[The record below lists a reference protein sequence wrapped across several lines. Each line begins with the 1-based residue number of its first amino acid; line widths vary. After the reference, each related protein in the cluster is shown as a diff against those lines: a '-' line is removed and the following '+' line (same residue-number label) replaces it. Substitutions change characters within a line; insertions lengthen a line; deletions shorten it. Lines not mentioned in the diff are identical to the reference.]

1 MNHLETEIQSLKN
14 NVIEMWHLVNSQLD
28 KSQRVLTDF
37 DKNLIQNIKVNEKMV
52 DTFELMI
59 DKDCENILALYSPV
73 AIDLRFVL
81 SVLKVNYNLERIGDY
96 ASGISKLVNDLEN
109 PIKEELFISTK
120 VGLMFNLCKELL
132 KESLTS
138 FEHEN
143 NWETRN
149 ILCRDKAIN
158 KINREATK
166 IVSEYIIN
174 NPADVM
180 SAMNV
185 LSIIRKL
192 ERVGDHIQNIA
203 EELIFFMEAKVLKHQ
218 KKKKGLLE

>member
-28 KSQRVLTDF
+28 KSQRVLTNF

-59 DKDCENILALYSPV
+59 DKDCENILALYNPV

-96 ASGISKLVNDLEN
+96 ASGISKLVNDLEK
-109 PIKEELFISTK
+109 PVSEELFNSTK
-120 VGLMFNLCKELL
+120 IELMFNLCQELL

-158 KINREATK
+158 KINKEATK
-166 IVSEYIIN
+166 IVSDYIIN
-174 NPADVM
+174 NPSDVM

-218 KKKKGLLE
+218 KKKKDILE

>member
-14 NVIEMWHLVNSQLD
+14 NVVEMWHLVNSQLD
-28 KSQRVLTDF
+28 KSQKVLTDF
-37 DKNLIQNIKVNEKMV
+37 DKNLCQNIKVNEKMV

-109 PIKEELFISTK
+109 PIKEELFSSTK
-120 VGLMFNLCKELL
+120 VELMFNLCKELL
-132 KESLTS
+132 KESLAS

-158 KINREATK
+158 KINKEATK
-166 IVSEYIIN
+166 IVSDYITKPLTKDI
-174 NPADVM
+174 VT
-180 SAMNV
+180 
-185 LSIIRKL
+185 SIT
-192 ERVGDHIQNIA
+192 
-203 EELIFFMEAKVLKHQ
+203 
-218 KKKKGLLE
+218 KKYFTS